1 MLEDRK
7 DFMQQQYGRKPLVIT
22 WIMMGWVLVAPWTFA
37 VAGQSIEGASI
48 FLDQSV
54 MFMGVDG
61 SHTQVGEGTY
71 GIEAAEGWLRL
82 LPGERRDA
90 ILVEAEP
97 TVHSEQIDAP
107 RASLKE
113 TAGEGREIV
122 LLLPNGKGLKASGIF
137 GGIQSR
143 GLSAGNSI
151 SPRQEIVPISP
162 TGGPV
167 VSEKKQ
173 GTGVPKFTPDDPWDK
188 LLLTMIQTL
197 IGRVNALEK
206 ELGTLNNHYAK
217 HEHDY
222 KLPKYGEGGTVWV
235 TIRQLRK
242 MEEDEGQSIDNYGAY
257 FRGKGN
263 SSSAP
268 PWLAQTSGPKN

>member
-22 WIMMGWVLVAPWTFA
+22 WLMMGWVLVAPWTFA
-37 VAGQSIEGASI
+37 FAGQSIEGASI
-48 FLDQSV
+48 ILDQPV
-54 MFMGVDG
+54 QFMGVDG
-61 SHTQVGEGTY
+61 SEALVEAGTY
-71 GIEAAEGWLRL
+71 GVEPAEGWLRL
-82 LPGERRDA
+82 VPGERRDA

-97 TVHSEQIDAP
+97 TVHSEQVDVP
-107 RASLKE
+107 RASIKE
-113 TAGEGREIV
+113 IDGVGREVV

-137 GGIQSR
+137 SGIQSR
-143 GLSAGNSI
+143 GLSARNSV
-151 SPRQEIVPISP
+151 SPRQEIGPISP

-167 VSEKKQ
+167 VSGKNQ
-173 GTGVPKFTPDDPWDK
+173 GTGVPNLNPDDPWDK

-222 KLPKYGEGGTVWV
+222 ELPKYGEGGMAWV

-242 MEEDEGQSIDNYGAY
+242 MEEDEGQSIDNYGVY

-263 SSSAP
+263 SSPAP